1 MGFLLQARSVD
12 VTVRGAGVGSR
23 TKNRG
28 KDGTQSARI
37 GPILI
42 GGYWILTPPG
52 TQKLHC
58 VSDDDTLTHSDKQL
72 KRNLSFVW
80 KAPDYPMGDFKF

>member
-12 VTVRGAGVGSR
+12 LSVGRDGVDIR
-23 TKNRG
+23 TRTRVKEGIR
-28 KDGTQSARI
+28 SARL

-42 GGYWILTPPG
+42 GGYWTLAPPG
-52 TQKLHC
+52 TQKLRC
-58 VSDDDTLTHSDKQL
+58 VSEDDTLTHSDKQL

-80 KAPDYPMGDFKF
+80 KAPNAPMGDFKF

>member
-1 MGFLLQARSVD
+1 MGFLLQARRVD
-12 VTVRGAGVGSR
+12 VAVKWAGVER
-23 TKNRG
+23 QTKNRV
-28 KDGTQSARI
+28 KDGIQSARI

-58 VSDDDTLTHSDKQL
+58 ISDDDTLTHSDKQL

-80 KAPDYPMGDFKF
+80 KAPDSPMGDFKF